1 MKLSQDQKRMLRAS
15 ALYPPCYAA
24 GLILYNLLFKKEFY
38 WGDILALFLG
48 GLLLS
53 AIFALFTIF
62 GARIPTR
69 DTPATDVIPSEAKES
84 SPVIPSAAQRSRGIS
99 APDSPAPDVISS
111 APPVIPN
118 AAQESSPV
126 IPSAAKESTPVIPSA
141 AQRSRGISA
150 PTPPDAAPSRTQDN

>member
-24 GLILYNLLFKKEFY
+24 GLILYNLLFKKEMA
-38 WGDILALFLG
+38 WGDVLALFLG

-53 AIFALFTIF
+53 AIFAIFTIF

-84 SPVIPSAAQRSRGIS
+84 TP
-99 APDSPAPDVISS
+99 VISS
-111 APPVIPN
+111 APPVIPS

-126 IPSAAKESTPVIPSA
+126 IPSAVQESSPVIPSA

>member
-24 GLILYNLLFKKEFY
+24 GLILYDLLFKKEMA
-38 WGDILALFLG
+38 WGDVLALFLG

-53 AIFALFTIF
+53 AIFAIFTIF

-69 DTPATDVIPSEAKES
+69 DTPDTPGTDVIPS
-84 SPVIPSAAQRSRGIS
+84 
-99 APDSPAPDVISS
+99 
-111 APPVIPN
+111 

-126 IPSAAKESTPVIPSA
+126 IPSE

-150 PTPPDAAPSRTQDN
+150 PTPPDAAPPPTQNN

>member
-24 GLILYNLLFKKEFY
+24 GLILYDLLFKKEMA
-38 WGDILALFLG
+38 WGDVLALFLG

-53 AIFALFTIF
+53 AIFAIFTIF

-69 DTPATDVIPSEAKES
+69 DTPDTPGTDVIPSE
-84 SPVIPSAAQRSRGIS
+84 
-99 APDSPAPDVISS
+99 
-111 APPVIPN
+111 
-118 AAQESSPV
+118 
-126 IPSAAKESTPVIPSA
+126 AKESTPVIPSA

>member
-24 GLILYNLLFKKEFY
+24 VLILYNLLFKKEMA
-38 WGDILALFLG
+38 WGDVLALFLG
-48 GLLLS
+48 SLLLS
-53 AIFALFTIF
+53 AIFAIFTIF

-69 DTPATDVIPSEAKES
+69 DTPDTPGKANA
-84 SPVIPSAAQRSRGIS
+84 
-99 APDSPAPDVISS
+99 APDTPAPDVNSS
-111 APPVIPN
+111 AP
-118 AAQESSPV
+118 
-126 IPSAAKESTPVIPSA
+126 PVIPSA

>member
-24 GLILYNLLFKKEFY
+24 GLILYNLLFKKEMA
-38 WGDILALFLG
+38 WGDVLALFLG

-69 DTPATDVIPSEAKES
+69 DTPATDVIPSAAKES
-84 SPVIPSAAQRSRGIS
+84 TP
-99 APDSPAPDVISS
+99 VISS
-111 APPVIPN
+111 AP
-118 AAQESSPV
+118 PV

-141 AQRSRGISA
+141 AKRSRGISA
-150 PTPPDAAPSRTQDN
+150 PTPPDAAPPGAQDN

>member
-24 GLILYNLLFKKEFY
+24 GLILYNLLFKKEMA
-38 WGDILALFLG
+38 WGDVLALFLG

-53 AIFALFTIF
+53 AIFAIFTIF

-69 DTPATDVIPSEAKES
+69 DTPDT
-84 SPVIPSAAQRSRGIS
+84 
-99 APDSPAPDVISS
+99 PAPDVIPS
-111 APPVIPN
+111 

-126 IPSAAKESTPVIPSA
+126 IPSE

-150 PTPPDAAPSRTQDN
+150 PTPPDAAPPPTQNN

>member
-24 GLILYNLLFKKEFY
+24 GLILYNLLFKKEMA
-38 WGDILALFLG
+38 WGDVLALFLG

-53 AIFALFTIF
+53 AIFAIFTIF

-69 DTPATDVIPSEAKES
+69 DTPATDVIPSAPPVIPSAAQKSTPVIPSAAKES
-84 SPVIPSAAQRSRGIS
+84 SPVIPS
-99 APDSPAPDVISS
+99 
-111 APPVIPN
+111 
-118 AAQESSPV
+118 E
-126 IPSAAKESTPVIPSA
+126 

>member
-24 GLILYNLLFKKEFY
+24 GLILYNLLFKKEMA
-38 WGDILALFLG
+38 WGDVLALFLG

-53 AIFALFTIF
+53 AIFAIFTIF

-69 DTPATDVIPSEAKES
+69 DTPDTPGTDVIPSEAKES
-84 SPVIPSAAQRSRGIS
+84 TPVISSAPQESSPVIPS
-99 APDSPAPDVISS
+99 
-111 APPVIPN
+111 

-126 IPSAAKESTPVIPSA
+126 IPSE

-150 PTPPDAAPSRTQDN
+150 PTPPDAAPPGAQDN

>member
-24 GLILYNLLFKKEFY
+24 GLILYDLLFKKEMA
-38 WGDILALFLG
+38 WGDVLALFLG

-53 AIFALFTIF
+53 AIFAIFTIF

-69 DTPATDVIPSEAKES
+69 DTPATDVIPSAPPVIPSAAKES
-84 SPVIPSAAQRSRGIS
+84 SPVIPSAAQK
-99 APDSPAPDVISS
+99 
-111 APPVIPN
+111 
-118 AAQESSPV
+118 SSPV
-126 IPSAAKESTPVIPSA
+126 IPSAAQESSPVIPSA

-150 PTPPDAAPSRTQDN
+150 PTPPDATPPGAQDN

>member
-24 GLILYNLLFKKEFY
+24 GLILYDLLFKKEMA
-38 WGDILALFLG
+38 WGDVLALFLG

-53 AIFALFTIF
+53 AIFAIFTIF

-69 DTPATDVIPSEAKES
+69 DTPATDVIPSAPPVIPSAAKES
-84 SPVIPSAAQRSRGIS
+84 SPVIPSAAQK
-99 APDSPAPDVISS
+99 
-111 APPVIPN
+111 
-118 AAQESSPV
+118 SSPV
-126 IPSAAKESTPVIPSA
+126 IPSAAQKSSPVIPSAAQESSPVIPSA

-150 PTPPDAAPSRTQDN
+150 PTPPDATPPGAQDN

>member
-24 GLILYNLLFKKEFY
+24 GLILYNLLFKKEMA
-38 WGDILALFLG
+38 WGDVLALFLG

-69 DTPATDVIPSEAKES
+69 DTPATDVIPSAAKES
-84 SPVIPSAAQRSRGIS
+84 SPVIPS
-99 APDSPAPDVISS
+99 
-111 APPVIPN
+111 

-126 IPSAAKESTPVIPSA
+126 IPSAAKESSPVIPNAAQESSPVIPSA